1 MSYPPPPPPNQPPP
15 NQPPPPG
22 WGQYPPGPPPG
33 PGPNNFDA
41 PEAIKYGWRAFTT
54 YAGPLLGAS
63 LLIILISAAIQLVGN
78 LAGGGQIFEFRV
90 ESGEDFEFNFS
101 MTGLVFQLLSSLA
114 STFLSACL
122 IRLTLDIVDGNEVS
136 IGAMFSRID
145 FLQVLIASI
154 LLSIAMT
161 IGLLL
166 CVLPGLVVLFLTCF
180 TTYFIVGNGEDAITA
195 IKSSVSLVS
204 SNIGNVLLLA
214 VLGFLCFVLGLL
226 ACCVGVIVAAPVVGV
241 ATGYTFRVLQGQ
253 PVRPL
258 Q

>member
-1 MSYPPPPPPNQPPP
+1 MSDYPPYPPNPPNQPPGWGQQPPPPPPGP
-15 NQPPPPG
+15 
-22 WGQYPPGPPPG
+22 PPPG
-33 PGPNNFDA
+33 PGNYDA
-41 PEAIKYGWRAFTT
+41 PDAIRYGWTAFTT

-63 LLIILISAAIQLVGN
+63 LLIILISIAIQGVGT
-78 LAGGGQIFEFRV
+78 LAGGGQIFEFRA
-90 ESGEDFEFNFS
+90 EAGEDFELSFS
-101 MTGLVFQLLSSLA
+101 ATGLGFQLLSSLVG
-114 STFLSACL
+114 TFLSACL
-122 IRLTLDIVDGNEVS
+122 IRLTLDIVDGHDVS

-145 FLQVLIASI
+145 FVQVLIASV
-154 LLSIAMT
+154 LLSIATT
-161 IGLLL
+161 IGLVL
-166 CVLPGLVVLFLTCF
+166 CLLPGLVVLFLTCF

-214 VLGFLCFVLGLL
+214 VLGFLCFVVGLL

-258 Q
+258 P